1 MNVTKRI
8 LIIDDEDQ
16 KNDIESIVR
25 QLKSSAQVEC
35 VQIDVLKSD
44 FFDEDANFKLE
55 MFKQQLLE
63 TLNGHFYDLILVDIS
78 VQ

>member
-63 TLNGHFYDLILVDIS
+63 TLNGHFYDLILVD
-78 VQ
+78 Q